1 MQLLCRA
8 NQKYKMCGI
17 FYKKESEGIDGILYI
32 CML

>member
-17 FYKKESEGIDGILYI
+17 FYKKEAPSTETKYL
-32 CML
+32 